1 MPVRNLIQSN
11 FSKSAAT
18 YDSYAIVQMQ
28 AASHLFTDLQRESH
42 DLPAGDVLEI
52 GCGTGFLTIQL
63 AQLFPNRQCEITDIA
78 PRMLDICKQRPELH
92 AKANAPTTATAP
104 GDAEHLL
111 ANLHFREID
120 AQTFLQEKNFALVAS
135 SFALQWLPDS
145 NALVRNIFDHLL
157 PGGKLIFS
165 VPSEKSFPEWKTA
178 CRAAGVPYT
187 GNLLPD
193 IESLGQCF
201 ESIPAARY
209 RLFEDAYT
217 LSFPSILEFFR
228 SLKMTGASTQVD
240 GIKLTLRE
248 FHRLVKT
255 TQQTD
260 PARFVA
266 TYHVLRAVVQKL

>member
-18 YDSYAIVQMQ
+18 YNSYAVVQMQ
-28 AASHLFTDLQRESH
+28 AASHLFTDLEREAH
-42 DLPAGDVLEI
+42 NLPAGDVLEI

-63 AQLFPNRQCEITDIA
+63 AQLFPDRQCEITDIA
-78 PRMLDICKQRPELH
+78 PRMLDICKQRPELQSSQ
-92 AKANAPTTATAP
+92 
-104 GDAEHLL
+104 
-111 ANLHFREID
+111 LHFREID
-120 AQTFLQEKNFALVAS
+120 AESFLQDKQFALVAS
-135 SFALQWLPDS
+135 SFAMQWLPDA
-145 NALVRNIFDHLL
+145 NALVRRVVDQLI

-187 GNLLPD
+187 GNKLPD
-193 IESLGQCF
+193 IDSMGECF
-201 ESIPAARY
+201 ESIAAARY
-209 RLFEDAYT
+209 RLFEDSYT

-228 SLKMTGASTQVD
+228 SLKMTGASTQVG

-255 TQQTD
+255 AQLTD

>member
-11 FSKSAAT
+11 FSKSATT

-28 AASHLFTDLQRESH
+28 AASHLFTDLQRESTN
-42 DLPAGDVLEI
+42 LPAGDILEI
-52 GCGTGFLTIQL
+52 GCGTGFLTIHL
-63 AQLFPNRQCEITDIA
+63 AQLFPDRQCEITDIA
-78 PRMLDICKQRPELH
+78 PRMLDICKQRPELQLQ
-92 AKANAPTTATAP
+92 T
-104 GDAEHLL
+104 
-111 ANLHFREID
+111 LHFREID
-120 AQTFLQEKNFALVAS
+120 AESFLQDKEFALVAS

-145 NALVRNIFDHLL
+145 NALVRKIVNHLK

-165 VPSEKSFPEWKTA
+165 VPSDKSFPEWKAA

-187 GNLLPD
+187 GNQLPD
-193 IESLGQCF
+193 MDSLGECCQ
-201 ESIPAARY
+201 SLPAVRY
-209 RLFEDAYT
+209 RLFEDSYT

-255 TQQTD
+255 TQKTGPD
-260 PARFVA
+260 RFVA